1 MDWAQVTR
9 EFNKHFQG
17 RILQGDSTRRPA
29 RTEGGLRSARPRIPE
44 IVSLTGIAPRAK
56 EKGKDEKKGGT
67 SREAEKKGKGE
78 KQGEKVKEDNGGKAK
93 EKEQEEEDK
102 ENSEEK
108 KGRRK
113 RGPKK

>member
-17 RILQGDSTRRPA
+17 RILQGDSARRPA

-56 EKGKDEKKGGT
+56 EKGKNEKKGGT
-67 SREAEKKGKGE
+67 GKEEEKKGKGE
-78 KQGEKVKEDNGGKAK
+78 GGKQDGKVKEK
-93 EKEQEEEDK
+93 EEE
-102 ENSEEK
+102 EERE
-108 KGRRK
+108 KGEKK
-113 RGPKK
+113 RGPKN

>member
-67 SREAEKKGKGE
+67 EKEDEKKGKGKGE
-78 KQGEKVKEDNGGKAK
+78 KQGEKVNQDKGGK
-93 EKEQEEEDK
+93 EKEER
-102 ENSEEK
+102 EK
-108 KGRRK
+108 QGKK